1 MSIEVK
7 NMKDIQYSNRL
18 FTLRRTQQWDDM
30 LDYLSERL
38 NLQRSSVVRLAVANL
53 YNMYQNKED

>member
-1 MSIEVK
+1 
-7 NMKDIQYSNRL
+7 MKDIQYSNRL

-53 YNMYQNKED
+53 YNMYQSKEEE

>member
-1 MSIEVK
+1 
-7 NMKDIQYSNRL
+7 MKDIQYSNRL
-18 FTLRRTQQWDDM
+18 FTLRRTQQWDNI

-38 NLQRSSVVRLAVANL
+38 DLQKSSVVRLAVANL